1 MADIEEVERE
11 FRRYFMTGPVLED
24 WAAWANLFTDDATY
38 FDHFTEPSPVPTRSP
53 NSSKA
58 RWVPRRRSTAR

>member
-24 WAAWANLFTDDATY
+24 WAAWANLFTTTRPTSTT
-38 FDHFTEPSPVPTRSP
+38 FTEPSPVPTRSP